1 MKFSEQWLRS
11 WANPELTTQQMCEQL
26 TMAGLEVDS
35 VEPAAADFSEVYVA
49 RVESMQKHPDADK
62 LNVCQVSDGKETLQ
76 IVCGAANVRPGLLI
90 PLAKIGATLPGAD
103 GKPWQ
108 IKAAKLRGVA
118 SSGMLCSEKEL
129 DLADSAD
136 GLMELPADAPVGQ
149 SIRDYLQLDDNII
162 ELDLTPNRGDCLSIA
177 GIAREL
183 GVLNKCT
190 VTEQQTAP
198 CAHTISDEFAVEIQA
213 DEACTHYVGRVIKGI
228 DATAETPLWMLERLR
243 RSGIRGL
250 SPVVDI
256 TNYVMLELGQPM
268 HAFDLHKLDGKISVR
283 YSFDKESITLL
294 DGKTI
299 ELQQDTLVIADDAK
313 LLALAGVMGAENS
326 AVDDA
331 TKDVFLESAFFKPE
345 VIAGKARSYGL
356 HTDSSHRFERGVDV
370 QLQLR
375 AIERATQ
382 LISAICGGEIGPVT
396 EHKTAAY
403 VDEKAAIN
411 LRFAQIKRVL
421 GIEMPA
427 EDVVEI
433 LQRLGMTVAGMTAA
447 DMKAAGM
454 EVQSTADSEG
464 WLVTPPSF
472 RFDVEIEADLLEE
485 LVRVYGYNNIPRTSP
500 SYHSVIQPQPEAKNS
515 LSNIKNSLVNRS
527 YYEAIC
533 YSFVDPAW
541 QKIIDPETATIAL
554 ANPLSSEMSVMRTTM
569 WPGLLNALKYNV
581 NRQQSRVRLFET
593 GLCFVPVEGAAYSV
607 AGHNNTTGV
616 NAIRQEAMFS
626 GVICGELH
634 HEQWAEQSR
643 KVDFFDI
650 KSDVEALLS
659 YAANSSVFEAAE
671 HPALHPGQSA
681 CIKQAGEI
689 VGWVGALHP
698 QVQKALDIDPQ
709 VYVFE
714 LKQSAIENNN
724 IPAFSAL
731 SRYPEVRR
739 DLAILLDEKTP
750 VAEIFA
756 KIQQTSS
763 SLIKD
768 VQLFDIYQGKG
779 VEKGRKSVAFGLI
792 FQGFSRTLTDI
803 EVDAE
808 VDNIVLTLNQQ
819 FAATLRE

>member
-11 WANPELTTQQMCEQL
+11 WANPALTTQQMCDQL

-35 VEPAAADFSEVYVA
+35 VELAAGDFSNVFVA

-62 LNVCQVSDGKETLQ
+62 LNVCQVSDGKESLQ
-76 IVCGAANVRPGLLI
+76 IVCGAANVREGLLI
-90 PLAKIGATLPGAD
+90 PLAKIGAVLPGAD

-108 IKAAKLRGVA
+108 IKPAKLRGVE

-129 DLADSAD
+129 GLADSAD
-136 GLMELPADAPVGQ
+136 GLMALPADAPVGQ
-149 SIRDYLQLDDNII
+149 NIRDYLQLDDNII

-183 GVLNKCT
+183 GVLNQCE
-190 VTEQQTAP
+190 VTAQQTAP
-198 CAHTISDEFAVEIQA
+198 CTHTISDEFAVEIQA
-213 DEACTHYVGRVIKGI
+213 EDACPHYVGRVIKGI
-228 DATAETPLWMLERLR
+228 DVTAETPLWMLERLR

-256 TNYVMLELGQPM
+256 TNYVMLEFGQPM

-283 YSFDKESITLL
+283 YSFDKENITLL

-326 AVDDA
+326 AVDDT

-345 VIAGKARSYGL
+345 IIAGKARSYGL

-370 QLQLR
+370 QLQLP

-382 LISAICGGEIGPVT
+382 LISEICGGEIGPVI
-396 EHKTAAY
+396 EHKTTAY
-403 VDEKAAIN
+403 VDKKTAIN
-411 LRFAQIKRVL
+411 LRFDQIKRVL

-427 EDVVEI
+427 EDVEEI
-433 LQRLGMTVAGMTAA
+433 LQRLGM
-447 DMKAAGM
+447 
-454 EVQSTADSEG
+454 EIQSASDG
-464 WLVTPPSF
+464 WLVTPPGF

-515 LSNIKNSLVNRS
+515 LSNIKNSLVNRG

-533 YSFVDPAW
+533 YSFVDPTW

-569 WPGLLNALKYNV
+569 WPGLLNALKHNI

-593 GLCFVPVEGAAYSV
+593 GLCFVPGEGAANRI
-607 AGHNNTTGV
+607 AGHNDTTGISADLDHIASGV
-616 NAIRQEAMFS
+616 NAIRQEPMFS

-634 HEQWAEQSR
+634 HEQWAEKSR

-659 YAANSSVFEAAE
+659 YSAKSTEFEAAE

-681 CIKQAGEI
+681 SIKQAGEV
-689 VGWVGALHP
+689 VGWIGALHP

-709 VYVFE
+709 VFVFE

-724 IPAFSAL
+724 VPAFSAL

-739 DLAILLDEKTP
+739 DLALLLDEQVP
-750 VAEIFA
+750 VGEIIS
-756 KIQQTSS
+756 KIKQSS
-763 SLIKD
+763 SALVKD
-768 VQLFDIYQGKG
+768 IQLFDIYQGKG

-792 FQGFSRTLTDI
+792 FQGFSRTLTDR

-808 VDNIVLTLNQQ
+808 VDNIVSTLNQQ